1 MTETD
6 TRDVIDRLDTARIVS
21 DFEVLMRVGSI
32 SVVDGRIVRTK
43 LTQQSVAA
51 ALGIAGP
58 SLSAIRNGRARPS
71 GNLALAIMGLLNANV
86 NDYLLPLPDG
96 EAAEAA

>member
-51 ALGIAGP
+51 ALGIA
-58 SLSAIRNGRARPS
+58 SRPCRR
-71 GNLALAIMGLLNANV
+71 
-86 NDYLLPLPDG
+86 
-96 EAAEAA
+96 